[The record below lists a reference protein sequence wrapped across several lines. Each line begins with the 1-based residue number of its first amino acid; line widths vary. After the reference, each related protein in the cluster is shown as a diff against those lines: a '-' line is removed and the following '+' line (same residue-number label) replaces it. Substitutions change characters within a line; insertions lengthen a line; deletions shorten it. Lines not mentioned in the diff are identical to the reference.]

1 MYTFLY
7 NNKNIDSFTI
17 ACIGKTSIL
26 ESKFFPP
33 IQLNGKYQLGLKN
46 LYSYNSIFNIKEPNK
61 VLYYYEEKTFAM
73 PKGEVMEMEEIKSLL
88 AKSGYALI
96 KSKFGHAIIA
106 ENHVILNKGLAST
119 LKSNMFDR
127 IVVYDD
133 MYYYEPKERKEIV
146 LTPGIYEVSE
156 IEAEIKK
163 TIPGVVL
170 TGDNKTMRC
179 KLYAP
184 VVFDFDTEGFG
195 KSLLGFRGMSIPNI
209 KITSETRVNINNIN
223 VIRVHC
229 NIVSGSYING
239 KENHSVYDFYP
250 IVPPGFMMVEVL
262 SNIIYYP
269 IDVGSIDTF
278 TVSLRDQNDELV
290 DFNGEEVTIN
300 FHIKKIG

>member
-1 MYTFLY
+1 M
-7 NNKNIDSFTI
+7 DSFTI
-17 ACIGKTSIL
+17 ACTGNTSIL

-33 IQLNGKYQLGLKN
+33 IQLKGKYQLGLKN
-46 LYSYNSIFNIKEPNK
+46 LYSYNSIFNIKEPN
-61 VLYYYEEKTFAM
+61 
-73 PKGEVMEMEEIKSLL
+73 
-88 AKSGYALI
+88 
-96 KSKFGHAIIA
+96 
-106 ENHVILNKGLAST
+106 NVI
-119 LKSNMFDR
+119 
-127 IVVYDD
+127 
-133 MYYYEPKERKEIV
+133 YYYEPKEKKEIV

-195 KSLLGFRGMSIPNI
+195 KSLLGFRGISIPNI

-250 IVPPGFMMVEVL
+250 TVPPGFKMVEVP

-269 IDVGSIDTF
+269 IDVGSIDKF
-278 TVSLRDQNDELV
+278 TVSLRDQNDDLV